1 MSELVGT
8 IIVAEWELF
17 DRVHNRGGRAAC
29 QDDRET
35 FFLMRSAQLSAWTEA
50 MQESYYRDLC
60 RAREQGRNLLSEK
73 YGYMMA
79 RTSPEEY
86 EQIRGLLPPYS
97 EVKTALI
104 GDICQVQV
112 EWQEELSRKYPR
124 LIGNG
129 RVIHRAQD
137 GVYSTSFETYL
148 WGELESYSIE
158 TVRLYSEY
166 VNALKAEGRNLNE
179 MILANMVSQYGY
191 SSLEAAESRTKG

>member
-86 EQIRGLLPPYS
+86 KQIRDLLPPYS

-137 GVYSTSFETYL
+137 GVYSTSCETYL

>member
-73 YGYMMA
+73 YGYM
-79 RTSPEEY
+79 
-86 EQIRGLLPPYS
+86 QIRDLLPPYS